1 MNRLESPNS
10 IINRSI
16 ANGAQSLL
24 EPDAEKLASSYGIP
38 VAKSKVASS
47 EREAASFSK
56 KLGYPVAMKIVS
68 PNVLHKTDV
77 GGVKVNIKSQTEAM
91 GAYRTIVRNVLRSNR
106 NADVVGVL
114 VQKMAPQGHEFVV
127 GATRDP
133 QFGPTVM
140 FGLGGIYV
148 ELFKDVSFRF
158 APVSEKDSIRMIMEL
173 KSSPLLTGFRG
184 SRPLDVIATAEVI
197 RSVGKMIV
205 DNEGIESIDI
215 NPLFVYP
222 KGVLA
227 TDVRV
232 ILRKLRS

>member
-1 MNRLESPNS
+1 MSRLESGAS

-16 ANGAQSLL
+16 SHGAQSLL
-24 EPDAEKLASSYGIP
+24 EPDAEKLARGYGIP
-38 VAKSKVASS
+38 VAKCKVASS
-47 EREAASFSK
+47 EREAAIFSK
-56 KLGYPVAMKIVS
+56 KIGYPVVMKIVS

-77 GGVKVNIKSQTEAM
+77 GGVKVNVKSQTQARE
-91 GAYRTIVRNVLRSNR
+91 AYRTIVRNVLRSNR
-106 NADVVGVL
+106 DAEIVGVL

-158 APVSEKDSIRMIMEL
+158 APVSERDSTRMIMEL
-173 KSSPLLTGFRG
+173 KSSTLLTGFRG
-184 SRPLDVIATAEVI
+184 SIPLDLIATAKVI

-205 DNEGIESIDI
+205 DNEKIDSNGI

-232 ILRKLRS
+232 ILKKLQS